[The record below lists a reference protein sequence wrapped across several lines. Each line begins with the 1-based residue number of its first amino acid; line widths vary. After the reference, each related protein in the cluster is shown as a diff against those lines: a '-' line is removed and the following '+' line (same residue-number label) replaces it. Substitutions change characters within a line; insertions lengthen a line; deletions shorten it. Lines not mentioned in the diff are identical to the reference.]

1 MLLMKVVLLI
11 WYSNKNFGFRKIES
25 YLASKID
32 FEIWKCPIFASSASN
47 CLTRYK
53 QILSGCSLG
62 CKNAL
67 NLTCLPMKFHN
78 RVHTS
83 AHYSCTSA
91 KALSGWCK
99 VPGLQLR
106 NYQLT
111 WEGIW
116 SYPSRLFRDINNKI
130 PGIMAKQLVRTTA
143 WAESNWGKA
152 TKARRA
158 RPMTCSVSIMK
169 TNMKLV
175 IGGMW

>member
-47 CLTRYK
+47 CLTRYE

-67 NLTCLPMKFHN
+67 NFTCLPMKFHN

-83 AHYSCTSA
+83 VQPIQNLWDEKLFNLPPSFCIEPCHFS
-91 KALSGWCK
+91 KK
-99 VPGLQLR
+99 VMR
-106 NYQLT
+106 
-111 WEGIW
+111 
-116 SYPSRLFRDINNKI
+116 K
-130 PGIMAKQLVRTTA
+130 
-143 WAESNWGKA
+143 
-152 TKARRA
+152 KARKY
-158 RPMTCSVSIMK
+158 IMHGFYK
-169 TNMKLV
+169 QNTPFK
-175 IGGMW
+175 I